1 MRERRRFARSRSFYG
16 GVLAFNA
23 RQSTMD
29 CVVRDFSSAGAK
41 VTFANAAAVPDDV
54 ELSIA
59 HKEQTFRARVVW
71 RRRDEAGVAF
81 VDAPAA
87 AVAGPLDWA
96 QRLRR
101 CEEERALLRRRLA
114 DLSSGW

>member
-1 MRERRRFARSRSFYG
+1 MRERRRLARSRTFYG
-16 GVLAFNA
+16 GVMAFNA

-41 VTFANAAAVPDDV
+41 VTFANPSAVPDAV
-54 ELSIA
+54 ELTIA
-59 HKEQTFRARVVW
+59 HKKHTFRARVVW

-81 VDAPAA
+81 LEEAA
-87 AVAGPLDWA
+87 AVPVPADWA
-96 QRLRR
+96 RRLRR
-101 CEEERALLRRRLA
+101 WEGERAALRQRIA